1 MPGTEASAAVGDW
14 QNSCSTHV
22 LRNGTEIVIRAVRP
36 DDKERFRAA
45 FRKLGSASIYTRFF
59 GYKNELSEAELEQAT
74 NVDFD
79 RVVALVATTGLAE
92 QETIIAGARYATYEP
107 PLKSAEVA
115 FTVEEEYQGLGIA
128 TALLNQLVRIAR
140 AKGLSR
146 FEAEVLP
153 SNRPMLAVFAR
164 SGLSVR
170 RQSTPEAVHVTLL
183 LDAESSVAL

>member
-1 MPGTEASAAVGDW
+1 MEPVWIVSQCAV
-14 QNSCSTHV
+14 SVVIVVAKPLESVRHA
-22 LRNGTEIVIRAVRP
+22 RNRRIGRRGRLAKSPAQRTFSGMEPRLPIRAVRP

-59 GYKNELSEAELEQAT
+59 GYRNELSEAELEQAT

-79 RVVALVATTGLAE
+79 RVVALVATTGLAQ

-107 PLKSAEVA
+107 SLKSAEVA

-140 AKGLSR
+140 AKDLSR

-153 SNRPMLAVFAR
+153 
-164 SGLSVR
+164 
-170 RQSTPEAVHVTLL
+170 
-183 LDAESSVAL
+183 

>member
-115 FTVEEEYQGLGIA
+115 FTVEEDTRGSVSRLHCSISSFALAVPRACPDLRPTCCPA
-128 TALLNQLVRIAR
+128 TGRCS
-140 AKGLSR
+140 LSLH
-146 FEAEVLP
+146 ASACP
-153 SNRPMLAVFAR
+153 CGGNRPLRR
-164 SGLSVR
+164 SM
-170 RQSTPEAVHVTLL
+170 
-183 LDAESSVAL
+183 